1 MYFETIGSICVG
13 RFEVFENAPA
23 VRAFFTTRTGGVS
36 KAPFDSL
43 NLGLHSDD
51 PKENVL
57 ENRKRLFSALEI
69 PEDRIVR
76 QHQIHEA
83 AVAYV
88 SEPGLQDSTDAMF
101 TDVPNLFLTVSA
113 ADCVPILFFE
123 PKKHIAGV
131 IHAGWRGTEKRI
143 AFHTIDKVKN
153 QFHLNGSEIFAAVGP
168 SIGAEHYEVSEEV
181 AQKFDPE
188 FVVRNGTRKPHLDL
202 WKANADQLRQAGIR
216 NISVSNYCTFTHRDL
231 FFSHRA
237 SGGKTGRML
246 GMIGFTR

>member
-1 MYFETIGSICVG
+1 MYFETIGNICVG
-13 RFEVFENAPA
+13 KFEIFRNYAA
-23 VRAFFTTRTGGVS
+23 IRAFFTTRVGGVS
-36 KAPFDSL
+36 GAPFDSM
-43 NLGLHSDD
+43 NLGMHSED

-57 ENRKRLFSALEI
+57 ENRQRLFTALEI

-83 AVAYV
+83 AAAYV
-88 SEPGLQDSTDAMF
+88 GEPGLQEGTDAMF

-113 ADCVPILFFE
+113 ADCVPILFFA
-123 PKKHIAGV
+123 PAKNIAGV

-153 QFHLNGSEIFAAVGP
+153 RFHMDSSEIFAVVGP
-168 SIGAEHYEVSEEV
+168 SIGAEHYEVGEEV
-181 AQKFDPE
+181 AQKFNPE
-188 FVVRNGTRKPHLDL
+188 FIVSNGGRKPHLDL
-202 WKANADQLRQAGIR
+202 WKANAHQLRQAGVK

-246 GMIGFTR
+246 GIIGFTR